1 MRRSR
6 RSSEG
11 DRVALVKGHPMG
23 DCTDTDNH
31 DTADID
37 LEASTTVADHAFRLT
52 SPATWCAGV
61 RACLHRRRR
70 CGGDKVGAN
79 TQSLIE
85 KEEAVPPKDG
95 DVMASDGNSGRAPRV
110 PPRPA
115 FLRQRHDG
123 WRRVYAD
130 AYGVDP
136 ESGDPLDHA
145 ILRRIGA
152 SWRFLWECRQPINDV
167 PHAPGAIVQGQCLM
181 PNGDLVRG
189 TFCVRRLPLAPDMS
203 TCPLGPTLSPT
214 GRSLV
219 CDDSWAVAHDAVLP
233 PDPSSGG
240 KDNGNDSLQPDGTDS
255 VRCQQGDDAI
265 NCDNDD
271 NYGVDRDT
279 DGQHPCVSCARI
291 VCPLHPAA
299 DGDSSNNNNNDG
311 DDKDRNADSMD
322 DTSRCAGDAPKPGD
336 KQSTDMVL
344 VPHGHAAAVGV
355 DGSLIEGAFCM
366 GLLHGHGR
374 TVDARGEIFGRWR
387 HGRLHGR
394 AVATTPE
401 GWFVC
406 ATWRDGRLIG
416 DYFAQSSYGEQFRC
430 ASCVDGRFD
439 GRCRRGYAC
448 GDWAIEQ
455 WADGAFVGI
464 EQFRIAPVADMDGL
478 VDGALLADCAW
489 TCDRVRGGGGSRY
502 DGHIYYP
509 ADPASPEFAL
519 FCAYMTSEASSRA
532 FTAGQ
537 REAFVWAMW
546 MAQRRAAA
554 ASSV

>member
-6 RSSEG
+6 RSSDG

-23 DCTDTDNH
+23 DCTETDNH

-70 CGGDKVGAN
+70 RDDSDVGAN
-79 TQSLIE
+79 TQSLID
-85 KEEAVPPKDG
+85 KDAVPAKDG
-95 DVMASDGNSGRAPRV
+95 DTIAGDSNSGLAPRV
-110 PPRPA
+110 PPRPT

-152 SWRFLWECRQPINDV
+152 SWRFLWECRQPISEV
-167 PHAPGAIVQGQCLM
+167 HHAPGAIVQGQCLM

-189 TFCVRRLPLAPDMS
+189 TFCVRRLPLGPDMS
-203 TCPLGPTLSPT
+203 ECPLGPAPSHTR
-214 GRSLV
+214 GSLV
-219 CDDSWAVAHDAVLP
+219 CDNGPTIVDSDSIPP
-233 PDPSSGG
+233 PDSPPVG
-240 KDNGNDSLQPDGTDS
+240 KDEDSDPAQTNSEDNIQCRRGGNDRD
-255 VRCQQGDDAI
+255 GDD
-265 NCDNDD
+265 N
-271 NYGVDRDT
+271 VESDRDT
-279 DGQHPCVSCARI
+279 GRQHPRVACARI
-291 VCPLHPAA
+291 VCPLHLNA
-299 DGDSSNNNNNDG
+299 DGNSDNNDG
-311 DDKDRNADSMD
+311 KDKDGNADNMD
-322 DTSRCAGDAPKPGD
+322 DAFRCADDAPKPDD
-336 KQSTDMVL
+336 KQSADLVL

-366 GLLHGHGR
+366 GLLHGHAR

-406 ATWRDGRLIG
+406 ATWRDGRLVG

-464 EQFRIAPVADMDGL
+464 EQFRIAPVADLDGL
-478 VDGALLADCAW
+478 VDGALLSDCIW

-509 ADPASPEFAL
+509 SDPSSPEFAL

-554 ASSV
+554 GLSV